1 MNSLIRPITKSHIAR
16 GKLNGLQ
23 QFRGM
28 KANYIG
34 TLETYWIILKH
45 TISHTKYQKE
55 DKEQYVRN
63 VLIMA
68 GQFIKHE
75 IKSYILD
82 WRISSKIFLLYK
94 GKQFRQNKN
103 TSEKSLIL
111 SYLQHPVTSLPRG
124 QYRYRNIV
132 IFKWKPD
139 KYFHH
144 YVMKDEL
151 CWQLVPCQHR
161 TIIPNS
167 HTNTAVTNSKTSHTQ
182 VNSEKKKEQTTRQR
196 QPRK

>member
-1 MNSLIRPITKSHIAR
+1 
-16 GKLNGLQ
+16 
-23 QFRGM
+23 M

-68 GQFIKHE
+68 EQLIKHE

-94 GKQFRQNKN
+94 G
-103 TSEKSLIL
+103 
-111 SYLQHPVTSLPRG
+111 
-124 QYRYRNIV
+124 NIV
-132 IFKWKPD
+132 QVEQ
-139 KYFHH
+139 KYRR
-144 YVMKDEL
+144 E
-151 CWQLVPCQHR
+151 
-161 TIIPNS
+161 IPNFIIFAAS
-167 HTNTAVTNSKTSHTQ
+167 SDFFAKGTG
-182 VNSEKKKEQTTRQR
+182 
-196 QPRK
+196 